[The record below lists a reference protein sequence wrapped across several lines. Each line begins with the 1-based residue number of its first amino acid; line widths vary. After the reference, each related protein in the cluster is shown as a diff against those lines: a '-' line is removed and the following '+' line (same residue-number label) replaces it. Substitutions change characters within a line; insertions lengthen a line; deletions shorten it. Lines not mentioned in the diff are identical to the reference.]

1 MPWIRPT
8 ETDLAAVLSQRE
20 IDAFRRSPSATGAA
34 DPVADAIAQAADL
47 ARGYCRSNGNLRMGP
62 AGTVPRSLAAP
73 VMDIA
78 AYAILRRLPVPVG
91 EDRRRAYEEAM
102 RILRDVAEGR
112 TTPEGDGEADDAP
125 AGTVAVAVA
134 VSSRRRVTPAKLE
147 GL

>member
-1 MPWIRPT
+1 MSWTKPT

-20 IDAFRRSPSATGAA
+20 IDAFRQSPSATGAA
-34 DPVADAIAQAADL
+34 DPVATELASAADL
-47 ARGYCRSNGNLRMGP
+47 ARGYCRANGNVRMGP
-62 AGTVPRSLAAP
+62 AGTVPRSLLSP
-73 VMDIA
+73 VLSIA
-78 AYAILRRLPVPVG
+78 AYNLLKRLPVPVG

-102 RILRDVAEGR
+102 RVLRDVAEGR
-112 TTPEGDGEADDAP
+112 TVPEGAGEAEDAP